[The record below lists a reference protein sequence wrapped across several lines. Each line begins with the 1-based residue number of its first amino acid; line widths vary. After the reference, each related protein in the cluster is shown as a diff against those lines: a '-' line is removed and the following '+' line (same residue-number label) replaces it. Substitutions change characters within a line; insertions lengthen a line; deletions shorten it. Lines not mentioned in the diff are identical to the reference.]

1 MYSILLERSKK
12 MKSRTLLGIL
22 LILVM
27 ALAAC
32 APATADVPTT
42 MPPTEELA
50 TEMPSEP
57 PPTEVPATETATE
70 AATEAPAETATGA
83 VPVTGAATVAV
94 SESADFGSILVD
106 GEGMSLYLFTNDT
119 QNAGASTCA
128 DDCLA
133 AWPALL
139 SDGDPVAGEGVD
151 AALLGTIT
159 RDDGTTQVTYNGWPL
174 YYFHEDA
181 AAGDTNGQGVGG
193 VWFLVSPAGEAIEQ

>member
-1 MYSILLERSKK
+1 MN
-12 MKSRTLLGIL
+12 SRTLLGIL

-32 APATADVPTT
+32 APATPDVPTT
-42 MPPTEELA
+42 VPPTEEPA
-50 TEMPSEP
+50 TEM
-57 PPTEVPATETATE
+57 PTEVPATDAATE
-70 AATEAPAETATGA
+70 AATEAPAETATGGA
-83 VPVTGAATVAV
+83 PVTGAASVEV
-94 SESADFGSILVD
+94 SESADFGPILVD
-106 GEGMSLYLFTNDT
+106 GAGMSLYLFTNDT
-119 QNAGASTCA
+119 QNSGASTCA

-174 YYFHEDA
+174 YYYAEDA
-181 AAGDTNGQGVGG
+181 AAGDTNGQGVGD
-193 VWFLVSPAGEAIEQ
+193 VWFLVTPEGEAVP